1 MKKSILIVLMILAVA
16 ALTAGL
22 LVGCGN
28 DKLANPR
35 NMQMA
40 DGYVFSW
47 NAVSGADGYLIY
59 FNDDLTNRYFVANPT
74 ISVEDQDVRS
84 ALKSGTVNTMYI
96 RAVNLD
102 KRTHT
107 PVNESD
113 RSLIKFDYSRKLAT
127 PSRVRASTERLS
139 WRTVDEAK
147 DYKALVRLTATGEG
161 TLYDLDWAAGTT
173 GINGTIK
180 GLASGTY
187 YVSIVAVTEGYESSE
202 PSEAVE
208 YVHVGEGTAPSGG
221 NEGKWAVTLDL
232 NYEGAPQPAV
242 VYVDDGSV
250 MATPTTPTR
259 DGFKFEGWYE
269 DSYCLVKAEFGSRI
283 SLFTITA
290 PTTFYAKWTVD
301 TTPPDPDHTHVLARV
316 DRVEATATSDGHKEY
331 WSCSECGKYYEDEAA
346 TREIA
351 DLAAWLEGAGKLPAS
366 TPQCDYHVDADG
378 DGKCDRC
385 GKDVDENPVNPDTWN
400 GTLTVDLSSITWFD
414 EFGCV
419 PYIHIWY
426 VGGNINATYPGEAM
440 TTSGTRRYTYLTDPT
455 KTIEGIIIVRV
466 NAAGTEMYNKTGD
479 IVSIPEDHVITLSEA
494 DFSEIPEEERAIG
507 AVTPDPGTTKP
518 VYYFNAD
525 GWSSVNAYAW
535 MASGGKSLGVWPGKA
550 MSAVSGHDGW
560 YSIEVPTSA
569 QSIIFNNGDGLQT
582 DDLTID
588 FDNPYYA
595 NGTWNATFVEG
606 TTPEPD
612 TTKTLYYRNV
622 AGWSS
627 VSAYAWTTVGENTTE
642 YLGDWDHAAS
652 MTAVSGHDGWYQVDV
667 STKAKNVI
675 FKSGSNKTADLTIDF
690 DKPYYANGEWNATF
704 VEDVVDD
711 WDGTLTVKITWTDF
725 YAAPADA
732 YIHVWYTDETGT
744 TWPGTKMNKV
754 AEDTWTA
761 QIDTT
766 KVFSGLVVVRCEAG
780 TTTVWNQTAN
790 ITSIPADHVIVV
802 TSMN

>member
-1 MKKSILIVLMILAVA
+1 MKKSILIVLTILAVA

-127 PSRVRASTERLS
+127 PTRVRASTERLS

-147 DYKALVRLTATGEG
+147 NYKALVRLTATGEG

-250 MATPTTPTR
+250 MSTPTTPTR

-301 TTPPDPDHTHVLARV
+301 TTPPDPDHTHTLTRV

-331 WSCSECGKYYEDEAA
+331 WSCSECGKCYEDEAA
-346 TREIA
+346 TREIV

-366 TPQCDYHVDADG
+366 TPECDYHVDADG

-385 GKDVDENPVNPDTWN
+385 GKDVDENPVGPDTWN

-426 VGGNINATYPGEAM
+426 VGGDINATYPGEAM
-440 TTSGTRRYTYLTDPT
+440 TTSGTRRYTYLTDPA

-507 AVTPDPGTTKP
+507 GVTPDPGTTKP

-535 MASGGKSLGVWPGKA
+535 TASGGKSLGDWPGKA

-560 YSIEVPTSA
+560 FSIEVPTSA
-569 QSIIFNNGDGLQT
+569 QSIIFNNGDGLKT

-627 VSAYAWTTVGENTTE
+627 VNAYAWTASGGKS
-642 YLGDWDHAAS
+642 LGDWPGQAMS
-652 MTAVSGHDGWYQVDV
+652 AVSGHDGWYSIEV
-667 STKAKNVI
+667 SSKAQKVI
-675 FKSGSNKTADLTIDF
+675 FNNGDGLQTADLTIDF
-690 DKPYYANGEWNATF
+690 DNPYYANGEWNATF

-711 WDGTLTVKITWTDF
+711 WDGTLTVDVSAISYF
-725 YAAPADA
+725 EEAGGVAYLYA
-732 YIHVWYTDETGT
+732 WYVGGSENAG
-744 TWPGTKMNKV
+744 WPGVKMSKNG
-754 AEDTWTA
+754 DGTWSGT
-761 QIDTT
+761 IDTT
-766 KVFSGLVVVRCEAG
+766 KTLQGLIVVRCSPEG
-780 TTTVWNQTAN
+780 EKWNQSDDIST
-790 ITSIPADHVIVV
+790 IPANHVIVI